1 MTAKIE
7 WYREVLELEPNSKVF
22 FPLARLLAAEGN
34 EEEAMELLEKG
45 LTRHPEYL
53 EAHLFRIELL
63 FKKGRREECNEEIGK
78 LSRMFASY
86 GGFWQAWAA
95 CLASDQSQSDTASV
109 LRFLAAHFVSGPL
122 KLHEVLNRGLDA
134 MLSDGS
140 MRAPEQV
147 EQALPQASPD
157 EADLP
162 VIEQAAQEDA
172 ELPDEMLAAEEA
184 MAHADLPAVEEPL
197 EEPGAEA
204 EADLPAVED
213 AIAEAELPAVED
225 TVAQVEAD
233 LPAVEDAGTAPAA
246 QPLTAQDAPGADMD
260 AMLDD
265 LDATLAEAE
274 QTVAEP
280 AAVAAVAG
288 DAGDEPAAG
297 APDEIKAQDEL
308 ELPEETTD
316 EAAEL
321 PVPEPVSMEAAVQ
334 EIADQAFASE
344 AVEPGLPEPVDEEE
358 LLPVAEAA
366 APVVEAAAPEAQT
379 PASSKLPENM
389 EQAEAAMVDG
399 LDLPAMEEDGPLPS
413 KAANTDNAANAVN
426 AVSAIN
432 EDDDSQEESF
442 SLRTRSMAEVLAEQG
457 DIQGALDIYSELAQA
472 ATSSDEAEDIN
483 RRIAT
488 LKSRL
493 DMANSSAGFTNADEQ
508 TAEKNREKLIGM
520 LEALAQRVEARAQ

>member
-34 EEEAMELLEKG
+34 EEEAMQLLEKG
-45 LTRHPEYL
+45 LARHPEYL
-53 EAHLFRIELL
+53 EARLFRIELL

-147 EQALPQASPD
+147 EQALPPVRPD
-157 EADLP
+157 GADLP
-162 VIEQAAQEDA
+162 VVEQTAREDA
-172 ELPDEMLAAEEA
+172 ELPAVEDVMAEADLAAVEETVA
-184 MAHADLPAVEEPL
+184 EAGTELPAVEDN
-197 EEPGAEA
+197 GAEA
-204 EADLPAVED
+204 DADLPAVED
-213 AIAEAELPAVED
+213 VEP
-225 TVAQVEAD
+225 
-233 LPAVEDAGTAPAA
+233 LPAA
-246 QPLTAQDAPGADMD
+246 QPLAAQDALAAEAAEMD

-265 LDATLAEAE
+265 LDATLAEAA
-274 QTVAEP
+274 QPGAEP
-280 AAVAAVAG
+280 PADVAAVAMNRE
-288 DAGDEPAAG
+288 DDLADG
-297 APDEIKAQDEL
+297 AVDEIAAQDEL
-308 ELPEETTD
+308 KLPEETAAETD
-316 EAAEL
+316 EL
-321 PVPEPVSMEAAVQ
+321 PAPEPMSMEAAVQ

-344 AVEPGLPEPVDEEE
+344 EVEPALPEPLDEGE
-358 LLPVAEAA
+358 LL
-366 APVVEAAAPEAQT
+366 PVVEAAAPAAETGAPEAQA
-379 PASSKLPENM
+379 PAARNLPENM

-399 LDLPAMEEDGPLPS
+399 LDLPAMEENAPLAAA
-413 KAANTDNAANAVN
+413 AANTVN
-426 AVSAIN
+426 ADKADTA
-432 EDDDSQEESF
+432 DDDSQEESF

-457 DIQGALDIYSELAQA
+457 DIQGALEIYSELAQA